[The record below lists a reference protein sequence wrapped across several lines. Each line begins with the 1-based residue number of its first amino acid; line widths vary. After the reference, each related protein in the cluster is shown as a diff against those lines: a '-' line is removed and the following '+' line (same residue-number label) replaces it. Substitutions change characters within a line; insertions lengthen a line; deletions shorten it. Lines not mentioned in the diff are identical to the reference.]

1 MSVATRLVRRR
12 LRRAAMDHD
21 VFEKEFAL
29 ESLKSDRLSV
39 TILNE
44 PITNWL
50 RQDLQDFT

>member
-29 ESLKSDRLSV
+29 ESLKSDRLRV